1 MNSIILIL
9 KNIKNL
15 VPYCILIGIYF
26 FFISLEAN
34 KEKNIIKQNEK
45 EYDLSKNKA
54 IIEEN
59 KFRINIPVVPY
70 KDYNSN

>member
-1 MNSIILIL
+1 MNSINLIL

-15 VPYCILIGIYF
+15 LPYFILIGIYF
-26 FFISLEAN
+26 FFISLEVN
-34 KEKNIIKQNEK
+34 KEKNINNVIEK
-45 EYDLSKNKA
+45 EYKLPKSKV

-70 KDYNSN
+70 KDYSSN